1 MIAVTGAAGFL
12 GSAIVWG
19 LNRRGEDDILCVDT
33 HTTDAACA
41 NLAPLRYAGYQ
52 PHEAFLTAM
61 TRGDFRGRLRGVI
74 HMGACSSTTETN
86 WDYLRRNNLEYSQ
99 ALCTSAVEAGAR
111 FIQASSAATYGNG
124 DEGYSD
130 DHAALDSLKPLNL
143 YARSKH
149 LFDLW
154 ARDTGVLDRIAS
166 VKYFNV
172 FGPNEWH
179 KGDMRSMVCKGYEQ
193 IRDTGR
199 VRLFRSDRPEFPD
212 GGQRRDFLYVHD
224 AVKMTLW
231 LLDHAEHRGIFNIG
245 TGVPHDWNRLMR
257 AIFSALNLPAQIEY
271 IDMPAHI
278 ARAYQYDTCADMTK
292 LRAAGYTTPMMHLED
307 AVRDYV
313 LNHLATGT
321 HLGPG
326 VLGS

>member
-12 GSAIVWG
+12 GSAVVWG

-33 HTTDAACA
+33 AASDEGCA

-52 PHEAFLTAM
+52 PHEAFLAAM
-61 TRGDFRGRLRGVI
+61 TRGDFRGRLRGVV
-74 HMGACSSTTETN
+74 HLGACSSTTETN

-99 ALCTSAVEAGAR
+99 TLCTAARDAGAR

-124 DEGYSD
+124 NQGYSD
-130 DHAALDSLKPLNL
+130 DHALLDSLKPLNL
-143 YARSKH
+143 YAKSKH

-154 ARDTGVLDRIAS
+154 ARDTGVLDHIAS

-199 VRLFRSDRPEFPD
+199 VRLFKSDRPEFPD

-224 AVKMTLW
+224 AVEMTLW
-231 LLDHAEHRGIFNIG
+231 LLDHPEHRGIFNVG
-245 TGVPHDWNRLMR
+245 TGVSHDWNRLMR
-257 AIFSALNLPAQIEY
+257 AIFSAMRLPAHIEY

-278 ARAYQYDTCADMTK
+278 ARAYQYDTCADMTR
-292 LRAAGYTTPMMHLED
+292 LRAAGYTTPMWHLED

-313 LNHLATGT
+313 VRHLMTGK
-321 HLGPG
+321 HLG
-326 VLGS
+326 S